1 MTPIYLSGNQFE
13 HFYAGGGAIAA
24 FRGIGSAQAKTPED
38 WIASTTT
45 RYGHQRLGLSS
56 LPDGRLLADAI
67 AAEPLSWL
75 GAEHRAAFGDSTEL
89 LVKLLDAGERLVVH
103 CHPSREFATQHLG
116 CAHGK
121 TEAWLVLET
130 SAQQTFVYLGF
141 QTHVPQTKLRG
152 WVTGQRTV
160 ELLSALNRVQ
170 VFPGDAILVPAGLPH
185 AIGAGVFVAELQEP
199 TDFSV
204 LLEWKGFS
212 IDGERDGHLGL
223 GYPVALT
230 AVDRSAW
237 NPERLAGLHGPIDG
251 GTARE
256 LVLPR
261 AADPY
266 FRAER
271 LRAGAHCEA
280 SFAVLLVL
288 EGEGQL
294 RLDGETLAIRKGQT
308 LVVPHA
314 AGPTSIHGPVS
325 VLRCL
330 PPAMGSITPSVS
342 KFVV

>member
-1 MTPIYLSGNQFE
+1 MRPIFLSGNQFE
-13 HFYAGGGAIAA
+13 HFYVGGTAIAA
-24 FRGIGSAQAKTPED
+24 FRGTDPAGPKTPED

-45 RYGHQRLGLSS
+45 RYGHERLGLSS

-75 GAEHRAAFGDSTEL
+75 GAQHRAAFGDSTEL

-103 CHPSREFATQHLG
+103 CHPSREFASQHLG

-121 TEAWLVLET
+121 TEAWVVLET
-130 SAQQTFVYLGF
+130 AAQETFVYLGF
-141 QTHVPQTKLRG
+141 QGHVMQEQLRG

-160 ELLSALNRVQ
+160 EMLSALNRIPVS
-170 VFPGDAILVPAGLPH
+170 PGDAILVPAGLPH

-199 TDFSV
+199 TDFSL
-204 LLEWKGFS
+204 LLEWEGFEL
-212 IDGERDGHLGL
+212 DGERDGHLGL

-230 AVDRSAW
+230 AVDRSGW
-237 NPERLAGLHGPIDG
+237 DSERLAELYGPIDG

-256 LVLPR
+256 LVFPR
-261 AADPY
+261 AADPF

-271 LRAGAHCEA
+271 LRAGARCEA
-280 SFAVLLVL
+280 SFAVLVVL
-288 EGEGQL
+288 DGEGQL
-294 RLDGETLAIRKGQT
+294 GLEGEALAIRKGDT

-330 PPAMGSITPSVS
+330 PPNPLAERAR
-342 KFVV
+342 